1 MVTCGKSSIKKRWLT
16 RLGTVKC
23 GQRMERSSLGQ
34 LLLVGVPGLDL
45 DSETVRLFRKVQPGG
60 YILFGRNIRSASQ
73 LRKLI
78 DDLRDLSLIEP
89 IITIDQE
96 GGRVSRLK
104 LISNEPPNA
113 QQLRKKGDPALIR
126 EHGRLTGELL
136 RLFGFNLDLCPVL
149 DISFDDDADNSL
161 RGRCYGTSVKEVI
174 AFAGAFNE
182 ALLETGIL
190 SCGKHFPGYAAATL
204 DPHHELPCID
214 RSREELN
221 RTELAIF
228 RALAPR
234 VSSMMVCHA
243 WYPAFDPEKTPASLS
258 RSIVTDL
265 LLSEFDFD
273 GLIMTDDLDMGAITN
288 EVGLTPTIERAML
301 AGNHLSMICHRIH
314 LIEEARAA
322 LEKAERAALGRALA
336 AVDRFKQKM
345 VAPKPFSEERFR
357 GLDRE
362 VWELRVSVLGAE
374 AASLRSPDDGK
385 RSPVEIY

>member
-1 MVTCGKSSIKKRWLT
+1 
-16 RLGTVKC
+16 
-23 GQRMERSSLGQ
+23 MELSSLGQ
-34 LLLVGVPGLDL
+34 LLLVGVPGLELDL
-45 DSETVRLFRKVQPGG
+45 ETARLFRDVQPGG
-60 YILFGRNIRSASQ
+60 YILFGRNIQCGPQ
-73 LRKLI
+73 LRQLI
-78 DDLRDLSLIEP
+78 DDLRDLSQIEP

-104 LISNEPPNA
+104 LIVNEPPNA

-161 RGRCYGTSVKEVI
+161 RGRCYGTSVNEVI

-182 ALLETGIL
+182 ALLKTGIL

-204 DPHHELPCID
+204 DPHHELPRID

-228 RALAPR
+228 REFAQR

-243 WYPAFDPEKTPASLS
+243 WYPAFDPAKTPASLS

-265 LLSEFDFD
+265 LVSEFEFD
-273 GLIMTDDLDMGAITN
+273 GLIITDDLDMGAITN
-288 EVGLTPTIERAML
+288 GSGFPALIECAML
-301 AGNHLSMICHRIH
+301 
-314 LIEEARAA
+314 
-322 LEKAERAALGRALA
+322 
-336 AVDRFKQKM
+336 
-345 VAPKPFSEERFR
+345 
-357 GLDRE
+357 
-362 VWELRVSVLGAE
+362 
-374 AASLRSPDDGK
+374 
-385 RSPVEIY
+385 

>member
-1 MVTCGKSSIKKRWLT
+1 
-16 RLGTVKC
+16 
-23 GQRMERSSLGQ
+23 MERSSLGQ
-34 LLLVGVPGLDL
+34 LLLVGVPGVEL
-45 DSETVRLFRKVQPGG
+45 DSETSLLFRKVQPGG

-73 LRKLI
+73 LRRLI
-78 DDLRDLSLIEP
+78 DDLRDLSQIEP

-104 LISNEPPNA
+104 LIGNEPPNA
-113 QQLRKKGDPALIR
+113 QQLRERGDPTLIR

-161 RGRCYGTSVKEVI
+161 RGRCYGTSVNEVI
-174 AFAGAFNE
+174 ALAGAFNK

-214 RSREELN
+214 RTREELN

-228 RALAPR
+228 REFAHR

-258 RSIVTDL
+258 RSIVTGL
-265 LLSEFDFD
+265 LLTELEFN

-288 EVGLTPTIERAML
+288 EVGIAATIERAIL
-301 AGNHLSMICHRIH
+301 AGNHLAMICHRVP
-314 LIEEARAA
+314 LLEEARTT
-322 LEKAERAALGRALA
+322 LEKVDRAALDRALA
-336 AVDRFKQKM
+336 GVDRFKCNM
-345 VAPKPFSEERFR
+345 AAPMPFSEERFHA
-357 GLDRE
+357 LDRE
-362 VWELRVSVLGAE
+362 VWELRVATLGAE
-374 AASLRSPDDGK
+374 AAALRSPDDGK